1 MLERRDAMEFFRD
14 GCADQFRI
22 HIRKPW
28 TPRSGSKVNR
38 KALTSAVV
46 SSRDF
51 VNARQRAEKQVL
63 IPAGTLIAFSSGP
76 SFNDHHFIW
85 DLLDRVHA
93 KHPQMRSE
101 EHTSELQSLMR
112 ISYAVFCLKQ
122 KTEH

>member
-1 MLERRDAMEFFRD
+1 MEFFRG
-14 GCADQFRI
+14 GCAEQFRI
-22 HIRKPW
+22 HIRNPW

-93 KHPQMRSE
+93 KHPQMVDRKSTRLNSS
-101 EHTSELQSLMR
+101 H
-112 ISYAVFCLKQ
+112 
-122 KTEH
+122 

>member
-63 IPAGTLIAFSSGP
+63 IPAGTLIAFSSG
-76 SFNDHHFIW
+76 
-85 DLLDRVHA
+85 
-93 KHPQMRSE
+93 RSE

-112 ISYAVFCLKQ
+112 IQYAVLCLK
-122 KTEH
+122 KK